1 MADNMIL
8 LPILAH
14 IFLVVALYI
23 LLGVRKS
30 AAVKAGGVDRKA
42 TALNN
47 KAWPESVVRVS
58 NNIDNNFEAPML
70 FYGVCIV
77 SFLVGATGT
86 FAMACAFGYVAL
98 RYIHSYVHISSNYVP
113 VRLSI
118 FALSLLT
125 ILAMAINVFS
135 VIVRV

>member
-1 MADNMIL
+1 ML
-8 LPILAH
+8 
-14 IFLVVALYI
+14 
-23 LLGVRKS
+23 
-30 AAVKAGGVDRKA
+30 
-42 TALNN
+42 
-47 KAWPESVVRVS
+47 RVS

-86 FAMACAFGYVAL
+86 FAMVCAFGYVAL
-98 RYIHSYVHISSNYVP
+98 SYVHISSNYLP

-135 VIVRV
+135 VIISV